1 MGIADRR
8 EDQIVD
14 KNKLTQRELL
24 IRLSDQ
30 MDYITR
36 DVDNIK
42 SELPTLRDRILR
54 IETKIY
60 VVASVTIAVS
70 GMLTLVLNIY
80 KILK

>member
-60 VVASVTIAVS
+60 VVASVTFAGS
-70 GMLTLVLNIY
+70 GLLTLVLNIY

>member
-14 KNKLTQRELL
+14 KNKLTMRELL

-30 MDYITR
+30 MEYITR